1 MEQDPHV
8 WITTLRNSHDRLASV
23 VKPLSPEQLRGP
35 SYCSDWNVAQV
46 LSHIG
51 SGAQIALMGLPGA
64 LGQAEPVDRAAFQPV
79 WDTWNAKTPDDQA
92 TDALVTDEK
101 QVSALEQLSDE
112 DLARISLQFF
122 GMNLD
127 SVGMIR
133 LRLGEHAIHT
143 WDVAVSSDPAATV
156 SPDAV
161 SLLIDNVPQF
171 LAPRLGRAPDV
182 PFRIR
187 IRTTRPDRD
196 YLLVASDPVSMT
208 DWPGDG
214 GGADSEVSMPSEA
227 LLRLAYGR
235 LDPAHTPAEVVA
247 DPADLD
253 RLRLVFPGF

>member
-1 MEQDPHV
+1 MEQDPRAL
-8 WITTLRNSHDRLASV
+8 IATLRNSHERLASL
-23 VKPLSPEQLRGP
+23 VKPLTPEQLRGP

-46 LSHIG
+46 LSHLG
-51 SGAQIALMGLPGA
+51 SGAEISLMRLPGA
-64 LGQAEPVDRAAFQPV
+64 LGQGQPVDQAAHQPV
-79 WDTWNAKTPDDQA
+79 WDTWNAKSPDDQA
-92 TDALVTDEK
+92 ADALVADDK
-101 QVSALEQLSDE
+101 QVSALEQLSDD
-112 DLARISLQFF
+112 DLARISVPFF

-127 SVGMIR
+127 SAGLVR

-143 WDVAVSSDPAATV
+143 WDVAVSGDPAATV

-182 PFRIR
+182 PFRIH
-187 IRTTRPDRD
+187 IRTTGPDRD
-196 YLLVASDPVSMT
+196 YLMAAADAVSMT

-235 LDPAHTPAEVVA
+235 LDPAHTPAQVVA

-253 RLRLVFPGF
+253 RLRRVFPGF

>member
-1 MEQDPHV
+1 MERDPHV
-8 WITTLRNSHDRLASV
+8 WITTLRNSHERLASV

-79 WDTWNAKTPDDQA
+79 WDTWNAKSPDDQA
-92 TDALVTDEK
+92 ADALVADEK

-112 DLARISLQFF
+112 DLARVSLQFF

-143 WDVAVSSDPAATV
+143 WDVAVSGDPAATV

-235 LDPAHTPAEVVA
+235 LDPAHTPGEVVA
-247 DPADLD
+247 DPAGLD
-253 RLRLVFPGF
+253 RLRRMFPGF

>member
-8 WITTLRNSHDRLASV
+8 WIATLRNSHERLASL

-35 SYCSDWNVAQV
+35 SYCTDWNVAQV

-51 SGAQIALMGLPGA
+51 SGAEIALMMLPGA
-64 LGQAEPVDRAAFQPV
+64 LGQGQPVDQSAFQPV
-79 WDTWNAKTPDDQA
+79 WDTWNAKSPDDQA
-92 TDALVTDEK
+92 ADALVSDEQ
-101 QVSALEQLSDE
+101 QVHALEQLSDE
-112 DLARISLQFF
+112 DLARMSMSFF

-127 SVGMIR
+127 SVGIIR
-133 LRLGEHAIHT
+133 LRLSEHAMHT
-143 WDVAVSSDPAATV
+143 WDVAVTGDPAATA

-161 SLLIDNVPQF
+161 ALLVDNVPQF

-187 IRTTRPDRD
+187 IRTTGPDRD
-196 YLLVASDPVSMT
+196 YLLIGADPVSMT

-214 GGADSEVSMPSEA
+214 DGADSEVSMPSEA

-253 RLRLVFPGF
+253 RLRRMFPGF